1 MLSSAKSYS
10 LRSSPL
16 SALRCGPN
24 DVCEMDDDRKRR
36 LEAALRAVEAVG
48 NETLA
53 RSIRAALEGRPLSA
67 DESAPPWGG
76 TG

>member
-1 MLSSAKSYS
+1 
-10 LRSSPL
+10 
-16 SALRCGPN
+16 
-24 DVCEMDDDRKRR
+24 MDDDRKRR

-53 RSIRAALEGRPLSA
+53 RSIRAALEGRTLSA

-76 TG
+76 TD